1 MNKFKKLSAIILV
14 FCSLAAFASCS
25 DKTDSSVTTTL
36 SNENTTITVDA
47 PSTPE
52 IINTVTEIQTVAV
65 SVTDKKGNVSVSV
78 SEKVVVIPQTTNQAV
93 SDPTRVVTNAPLKNP
108 TTKTV
113 TNEAPITATTK
124 PLQTT
129 VKTTKAV
136 KTTVATTKKPVVD
149 DVINEKSV
157 GIFMM
162 TKTDPVQIGN
172 YATVYIQ
179 GTPDKTYSI
188 DFYESP
194 SVAMKSDKLESK
206 KADANGFVSWS
217 FEIDGKCSLGKR
229 KVVIKEE
236 GSGNYLET
244 SITVR

>member
-1 MNKFKKLSAIILV
+1 MNKFKKISAIILV
-14 FCSLAAFASCS
+14 ICSLAAFASCS
-25 DKTDSSVTTTL
+25 DKTDSSVTTTV
-36 SNENTTITVDA
+36 SKENITNTVDE
-47 PSTPE
+47 SSISE

-78 SEKVVVIPQTTNQAV
+78 SEKTVIIPQTANHAV
-93 SDPTRVVTNAPLKNP
+93 NEPARVVTNAPLKTPTIQTSTTEVPKAETNV
-108 TTKTV
+108 TTK
-113 TNEAPITATTK
+113 A
-124 PLQTT
+124 

-136 KTTVATTKKPVVD
+136 RTTVATTKKPAVD

-157 GIFMM
+157 GISMM
-162 TKTDPVQIGN
+162 TKSDPVQVGN
-172 YATVYIQ
+172 YATVFIK
-179 GTPDKTYSI
+179 GTPGKTYSI

-194 SVAMKSDKLESK
+194 SATMKSDKLETQ

-217 FEIDGKCSLGKR
+217 FEITGNCSPGKR

-236 GSGNYLET
+236 NSGNYIET